1 MHVIQSKERRLV
13 LGEMWKQFGITH
25 LVPGTGIKI
34 VKKNSSLRHQCG
46 KIKNLGRLVSYHL
59 QLETLLGA
67 FCCPV
72 PWTLLL
78 LTWIYQCFN
87 TTKSQKVVVHCAQIA
102 PTSVPKNLWYN
113 LNIMNVFII
122 LSILIIVIGVLL
134 IVATPSVLFKFNW
147 NEKTGLEKILVILFY
162 CILLYIIN
170 IIYWFINWMWRKKKE
185 HRIFDRIILA
195 VFLLVAFVYT
205 VKFLTKFF

>member
-1 MHVIQSKERRLV
+1 MCV
-13 LGEMWKQFGITH
+13 T
-25 LVPGTGIKI
+25 
-34 VKKNSSLRHQCG
+34 
-46 KIKNLGRLVSYHL
+46 
-59 QLETLLGA
+59 

-72 PWTLLL
+72 PQTFLRLMR
-78 LTWIYQCFN
+78 IYQQFN
-87 TTKSQKVVVHCAQIA
+87 TTESQKVVAHCAHI
-102 PTSVPKNLWYN
+102 VPKNLWYN

-122 LSILIIVIGVLL
+122 LSIIIIVIGVLL
-134 IVATPSVLFKFNW
+134 IVVTPSVLFKFNW

-185 HRIFDRIILA
+185 HRIFDRIMLA

-205 VKFLTKFF
+205 VKFLMGFF

>member
-1 MHVIQSKERRLV
+1 ME
-13 LGEMWKQFGITH
+13 
-25 LVPGTGIKI
+25 
-34 VKKNSSLRHQCG
+34 
-46 KIKNLGRLVSYHL
+46 
-59 QLETLLGA
+59 GA

-72 PWTLLL
+72 PQTFLL
-78 LTWIYQCFN
+78 LTRIYQHFN
-87 TTKSQKVVVHCAQIA
+87 TTGSPKVVAHCAHIV
-102 PTSVPKNLWYN
+102 PVSVPKNLWYN

-134 IVATPSVLFKFNW
+134 IVVTPSVLFKFNW

-185 HRIFDRIILA
+185 HRIFDRIMLA
-195 VFLLVAFVYT
+195 VFLLVAFVYI
-205 VKFLTKFF
+205 VKFLMGLV

>member
-1 MHVIQSKERRLV
+1 MKKPKLTFKEKRKLK
-13 LGEMWKQFGITH
+13 EE
-25 LVPGTGIKI
+25 
-34 VKKNSSLRHQCG
+34 KKKKR
-46 KIKNLGRLVSYHL
+46 
-59 QLETLLGA
+59 
-67 FCCPV
+67 
-72 PWTLLL
+72 W
-78 LTWIYQCFN
+78 
-87 TTKSQKVVVHCAQIA
+87 KVVLDCAPIA

-185 HRIFDRIILA
+185 HRIFDGIILA
-195 VFLLVAFVYT
+195 VFLLVAFFYM
-205 VKFLTKFF
+205 VKFLMEFF